1 MVRFTMIV
9 PASWAHL
16 EITNTILASLRIIS
30 YPEDIGLA
38 GTLPRGGIEG
48 WEEERMM
55 VCRIPHCQNGI

>member
-1 MVRFTMIV
+1 MEV
-9 PASWAHL
+9 PLFS
-16 EITNTILASLRIIS
+16 ILASLRIIS